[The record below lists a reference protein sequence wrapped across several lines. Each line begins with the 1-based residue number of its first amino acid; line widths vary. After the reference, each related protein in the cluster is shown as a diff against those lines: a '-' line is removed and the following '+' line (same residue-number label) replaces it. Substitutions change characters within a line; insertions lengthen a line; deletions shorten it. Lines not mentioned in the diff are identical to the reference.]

1 LEAVEG
7 FQLDA
12 DRLRVIAEFPSL
24 RIYTVKL
31 FWLPGSSVPQLI
43 AVVLLVALASQYT
56 PTPTAFTVPTLEIV
70 LID

>member
-1 LEAVEG
+1 M
-7 FQLDA
+7 
-12 DRLRVIAEFPSL
+12 
-24 RIYTVKL
+24 YTVKL